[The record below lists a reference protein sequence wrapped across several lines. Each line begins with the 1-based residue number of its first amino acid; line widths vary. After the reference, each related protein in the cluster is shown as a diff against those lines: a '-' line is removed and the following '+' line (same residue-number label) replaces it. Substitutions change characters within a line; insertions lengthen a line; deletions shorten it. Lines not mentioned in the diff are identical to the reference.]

1 MKQTKEDMTG
11 WIMSEHGVPDSRW
24 KVLERAEDYVSKS
37 GYRDEMY
44 LCECSCEKHTKS
56 IVYGKNLRYGKSKS
70 CGCVANEIN
79 RKIHKKKNEYDL
91 SGNYG
96 VIWLTNTN
104 QKCYFDLE
112 DADKILSH
120 TWFEDSQ
127 GYAATHIKRNKI
139 VRMHTLLGFLY
150 YDHEDKN
157 KLNNQKSN
165 LRKCTVQQNN
175 FNNSLKS
182 TNTSGIIGVSYH
194 HGAEKWR
201 SYININGRQIHRGL
215 FQNKED
221 AIKIRLKAE
230 AKYYGEFAPQKH
242 LFEQYKINIGGD

>member
-24 KVLERAEDYVSKS
+24 NVLERAEDYVSKS

-70 CGCVANEIN
+70 CGCLAIEIN

-150 YDHEDKN
+150 YDHEDK
-157 KLNNQKSN
+157 K
-165 LRKCTVQQNN
+165 
-175 FNNSLKS
+175 
-182 TNTSGIIGVSYH
+182 
-194 HGAEKWR
+194 
-201 SYININGRQIHRGL
+201 
-215 FQNKED
+215 
-221 AIKIRLKAE
+221 
-230 AKYYGEFAPQKH
+230 
-242 LFEQYKINIGGD
+242 